1 MDSALLAVTSAKEP
15 PPAAAAAW
23 RSTPLPDVWGLPRR
37 LVGTRGFYRAEFS
50 VDTPGQGLWA
60 VYLPQVAQNASIAVN
75 GEWIGG
81 IGSVDGELARRWV
94 KPVLLT
100 FPAGLLVPG
109 PNVLMVRYATDPGAI
124 GVLSRILVGPDAELR
139 PSFEVVYFVRH
150 TLPQLSVLVG
160 LMTGGVLVLLAV
172 RRSQF
177 IAYRWFAAGILLW
190 TIRTIG
196 IVLEPPSGP
205 LSAAWDWLVSVTG
218 PMSPTCF
225 VIGLH
230 RSLGR
235 HRPRLEAALLASL
248 LVGALARAIV
258 PRMAQPAVDVLWGM
272 VVLPQGL
279 YLVWLVVQAARE
291 RAIERAWVIALP
303 ALVALAISFIDLQF
317 FLTGR
322 ALVAFPLFELV
333 PPIVLLAILAGQIA
347 FLDQAVSESELLN
360 RELEQRVSQKHQELE
375 RNYSRMRA
383 LERERAASE
392 ERDRIMRDMHDGMGA
407 QLVSTLALVESEAAS
422 PQQIANALRDA
433 LDELRLMLDSLDPE
447 ESDLLAVLGNIRG
460 RLEPRLVRAGM
471 RFEWRVRDVPALSGF
486 GPRRMVHVLRIV
498 QEAISNAVRHA
509 RARTIAIQTGEE
521 PDDGGR
527 PGVFVEVRDDGQGME
542 QGARERS
549 KGRGLTNMQLR
560 ARELGGRLTLESGT
574 DGTTLRLWLPLAAA

>member
-1 MDSALLAVTSAKEP
+1 
-15 PPAAAAAW
+15 
-23 RSTPLPDVWGLPRR
+23 
-37 LVGTRGFYRAEFS
+37 
-50 VDTPGQGLWA
+50 
-60 VYLPQVAQNASIAVN
+60 VYLPQVAQNASVAVN

-81 IGSVDGELARRWV
+81 VGRVEGELVRRWV
-94 KPVLLT
+94 KPLLLT

-109 PNVLMVRYATDPGAI
+109 QNVLTIRYATDPGAI
-124 GVLSRILVGPDAELR
+124 GVISGILVGPDAELR

-160 LMTGGVLVLLAV
+160 LVTGGVLALLAA

-196 IVLEPPSGP
+196 IVLEPPPAP
-205 LSAAWDWLVSVTG
+205 LSAPWDWLVSVTG

-230 RSLGR
+230 RTLGR
-235 HRPRLEAALLASL
+235 HRPKLEAVLLVSVLAGALL
-248 LVGALARAIV
+248 RAVV

-272 VVLPQGL
+272 VVVPQGF
-279 YLVWLVVQAARE
+279 YLVWLLVQAARE

-303 ALVALAISFIDLQF
+303 ALVALVIAFVDLQIF
-317 FLTGR
+317 VTGR
-322 ALVAFPLFELV
+322 PLVAFPLFELV
-333 PPIVLLAILAGQIA
+333 PPIVLLGILAGQIA
-347 FLDQAVSESELLN
+347 FLDQAVMESETLN

-375 RNYSRMRA
+375 RNYGRMRS

-422 PQQIANALRDA
+422 PQQIADALRDA

-447 ESDLLAVLGNIRG
+447 ESDLLAVLGNVRG
-460 RLEPRLVRAGM
+460 RLEPRLARAGM
-471 RFEWRVRDVPALSGF
+471 RFEWRVRDVPVLAGF
-486 GPRRMVHVLRIV
+486 GPHRMVHVLRIV

-509 RARTIAIQTGEE
+509 HARTIAIQTGEE
-521 PDDGGR
+521 TDERGR
-527 PGVFVEVRDDGQGME
+527 PGVFVEVRDDGEGIDP
-542 QGARERS
+542 GARDRR
-549 KGRGLTNMQLR
+549 KGRGLANMQQR
-560 ARELGGRLTLESGT
+560 AGELGGRFALTSGAE
-574 DGTTLRLWLPLAAA
+574 GTTVRLWLPLTAA